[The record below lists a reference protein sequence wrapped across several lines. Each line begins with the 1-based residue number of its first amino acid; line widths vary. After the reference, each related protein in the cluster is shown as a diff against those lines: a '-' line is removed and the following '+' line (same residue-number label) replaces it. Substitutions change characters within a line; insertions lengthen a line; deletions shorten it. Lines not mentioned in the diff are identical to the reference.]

1 MKVLLVDDNSDLTSL
16 LEEFLNERGL
26 DTESTNN
33 STEGL
38 ARIKEENFDCI
49 VLDND
54 MPGMNGLDIIH
65 ILEQENILKNQQ
77 IVMLSGAGF
86 TSNQIDEL
94 LAKKGIKNHL
104 KKPTYFN
111 QILSAII
118 SKDLKE

>member
-1 MKVLLVDDNSDLTSL
+1 MKVLLVDDNPDLTSL

-65 ILEQENILKNQQ
+65 TLEQENILQNQQ

-94 LAKKGIKNHL
+94 LTKKGIKNHL

-111 QILSAII
+111 QILTAII
-118 SKDLKE
+118 SKD